1 MAKSKVLFNVNLT
14 FILDQNLMF
23 FLKSQGKFYW
33 LKCQTTLNKSTSAHQ
48 KEVGESNFRL
58 PAKKRL
64 SRVVD
69 FSGFFFFSFLP
80 FFFCTEQ
87 NQNPRDENKPPPFAL
102 SKILGFAKG
111 LNFPLFLCKCKQ
123 QFPFL
128 LFLCFFNN
136 HRNLEL

>member
-69 FSGFFFFSFLP
+69 FPGFFFFSFLP
-80 FFFCTEQ
+80 FFCTEQ